1 MIDREEVLQ
10 IHRLLIAEFGGMEGV
25 REEGLLDAALQR
37 PFAGFG
43 ETEFY
48 PSAEEKAAALLE
60 SIAKNHPFVDGNKR
74 TAYVLMRLMLLENG
88 KDLVASQDEKYD
100 FVVEVTSGKV
110 NFEQIVT
117 WIRGKLRE

>member
-1 MIDREEVLQ
+1 MIDRDEVLQ
-10 IHRLLIAEFGGMEGV
+10 IHKLLIAEFGGMEGV
-25 REEGLLDAALQR
+25 REPGLLDAALQR

-48 PSAEEKAAALLE
+48 PSAEEKAAAILE

-74 TAYVLMRLMLLENG
+74 TAYVLMRLMLLEYG
-88 KDLVASQDEKYD
+88 MDLVASQDEKYD
-100 FVVEVTSGKV
+100 FVVEVASGIM

-117 WIRGKLRE
+117 WIRRRLRH